1 GLQASD
7 RIVVNGIQRVRPGDA
22 VRAHLVPMDAD
33 QDPNSAPLAQTRA
46 KADKN
51 S

>member
-1 GLQASD
+1 M
-7 RIVVNGIQRVRPGDA
+7 
-22 VRAHLVPMDAD
+22 VPMTTD

-46 KADKN
+46 KAADKN

>member
-1 GLQASD
+1 
-7 RIVVNGIQRVRPGDA
+7 
-22 VRAHLVPMDAD
+22 VPMTAD

-46 KADKN
+46 KAADKN

>member
-1 GLQASD
+1 M
-7 RIVVNGIQRVRPGDA
+7 
-22 VRAHLVPMDAD
+22 VPMTTD
-33 QDPNSAPLAQTRA
+33 QDPNSAPLAQQRA